1 MAIKPTTISSSYRN
15 RKCSLSRADLEDF
28 SLRGHCAKRKILE
41 GYKSGQSVKNTDLKL
56 NRGGFAWKKKEEEIS
71 EGFAGV

>member
-41 GYKSGQSVKNTDLKL
+41 GYKSGQSVKNTDRSTITLSTEL
-56 NRGGFAWKKKEEEIS
+56 S
-71 EGFAGV
+71 TDS